1 MDSGIGPG
9 AHTSLGKFLKSLS
22 FYALVLVTVLILGF
36 ILTEMLPKQVVK
48 SPDGSWVQSRL
59 TADTTSVFY
68 WSIRPKWLPPELN
81 NELSGPAK
89 SVLKKRIWKEGNGKA
104 WLAWDRRLREVL
116 AGSLLP
122 QHGQALQSL
131 RFMEDRK
138 QLKEQLLLLPD
149 SLTKVLL
156 PLPSPKNGNTWSLAF
171 AWNSNNRFDQ
181 WMFGSEN
188 QQGIWQGNLGWSKT
202 FQKPVLEVIQSH
214 APLSIGLSLT
224 SLILGLCLGLV
235 FGIWQVSR
243 PYWQWLQVGL
253 LSIPSF
259 AMGTVLLWL
268 FANPDVLDWLPSGGV
283 APPGG
288 LSVDTGNFAASWGKI
303 KYLVMPLICF
313 SYGSI
318 ASFALLSQNH
328 ISQLTKEAWFA
339 TAKAKGLSQRR
350 ALWVHAVPNALPL
363 LQTRF
368 FQSLPFVLSG
378 SVVLE
383 TLFSLPGLGAVGVKA
398 VFNQDQGLLIGLL
411 MAAAL
416 LTLLGFLISDGLQ
429 YLLDPKGRKPM
440 KP

>member
-9 AHTSLGKFLKSLS
+9 ARTSLGNFLKGLA

-48 SPDGSWVQSRL
+48 SPDGSWVQTLSTKET
-59 TADTTSVFY
+59 TAVFY
-68 WSIRPKWLPPELN
+68 WSIMPSWLPPELN
-81 NELSGPAK
+81 QELSGPAK
-89 SVLKKRIWKEGNGKA
+89 SALKSRIWKEGNGKA
-104 WLAWDRRLREVL
+104 WLAWDRKLREVL
-116 AGSLLP
+116 AGTLLP

-131 RFMEDRK
+131 RFIKERK
-138 QLKEQLLLLPD
+138 QLEEQLFLLPD
-149 SLTKVLL
+149 SLAKVLY
-156 PLPSPKNGNTWSLAF
+156 PLPPPKKENPWSLTF
-171 AWNSNNRFDQ
+171 TWNSNNRFDQ
-181 WMFGSEN
+181 WLFGSKN
-188 QQGIWQGNLGWSKT
+188 QPGLWHGNLGWSKT
-202 FQKPVLEVIQSH
+202 FQKPVVQVIQSH

-224 SLILGLCLGLV
+224 SLVLGLCLGLV
-235 FGIWQVSR
+235 FGIWQVSH
-243 PYWQWLQVGL
+243 PHWQWLQVGFI
-253 LSIPSF
+253 SIPSF

-268 FANPDVLDWLPSGGV
+268 FANPDVLDWLPTGGV

-288 LSVDTGNFAASWGKI
+288 LSADTDYFASSWGKI
-303 KYLVMPLICF
+303 KHLLLPLFCF

-328 ISQLTKEAWFA
+328 IAQLKKEAWFI

-429 YLLDPKGRKPM
+429 YLLDPRGRKAM